1 MNWFMHIERTLA
13 LNGTKDYLPDIHYK
27 SLSDLEGS
35 YWWHVTRINYAEKII
50 RRHFPVPSDL
60 SVLDYGCGTGG
71 FLFELNKRLK
81 FKSCLGVDASRQ
93 AIHYAG
99 LHGGF
104 YMHMEPGNFSV
115 VRNKDLVFL
124 MDVLEHIDDD
134 VSFIGNLLLA
144 LETNAYL
151 LISVPAHPFLFSSW
165 DTALN
170 HHRRYSR
177 KGLLELIHRT
187 GGKILYM
194 NYCLSYLSLPI
205 LLTRICLNKRF
216 DGCNC
221 EFPPV
226 HPLLNKILLQLNR
239 IEMSMG
245 PYCRIPFG
253 STLIA
258 LVSKKLEL
266 PGSHPGNILKDS

>member
-1 MNWFMHIERTLA
+1 M
-13 LNGTKDYLPDIHYK
+13 KDYLPDVHYK

-35 YWWHVTRINYAEKII
+35 YWWHVTRINFAEKVI
-50 RRHFPVPSDL
+50 RRHFPVTSNL

-81 FKSCLGVDASRQ
+81 FKSCLGVDASKQ

-104 YMHMEPGNFSV
+104 YMHMDPGDFSV
-115 VRNKDLVFL
+115 VRTRDLVFL
-124 MDVLEHIDDD
+124 MDVLEHIEDD
-134 VSFIGNLLLA
+134 VSFLGNLLLS

-151 LISVPAHPFLFSSW
+151 VISVPAHPFLFSSW

-177 KGLLELIHRT
+177 KGLFDLIDST
-187 GGKILYM
+187 GGKIVYM
-194 NYCLSYLSLPI
+194 NYFLSYLSLPI
-205 LLTRICLNKRF
+205 FFTRIFLKKRF
-216 DGCNC
+216 DKDNC

-226 HPLLNKILLQLNR
+226 HPLLNRVLLELNR
-239 IEMSMG
+239 IEMIME
-245 PYCRIPFG
+245 PYFRIPFG

-258 LVSKKLEL
+258 LVTKKQEL
-266 PGSHPGNILKDS
+266 QGCHLGSVVEKRLI